1 MYDSRQVDAEEP
13 VYIIECVYRRYFPCE
28 RSEEKSPKAP
38 APGWAVD
45 SYKMVIVNKRE
56 SRFLD
61 I

>member
-1 MYDSRQVDAEEP
+1 MTQTLPEGTVWDGFMANGAY
-13 VYIIECVYRRYFPCE
+13 Y
-28 RSEEKSPKAP
+28 KSPKAP

-61 I
+61 IKYS